1 MKHIE
6 TSSTVPLSAFRK
18 ISIGNWRHPRDPQT
32 YAEVELNAEPA
43 LRFLK
48 EQQAD
53 RPLTLTHLIAKILG
67 DCLARQPELN
77 CVLLRGKLHQRKEVS
92 AFITTLLKRKG
103 GADLSGFAVRNIDQL
118 SLEDIAAIC
127 DEEVARL
134 RRNED
139 PEIQA
144 LEKTLDRVP
153 VRFLQPLFHLLDFLK
168 YTLNF
173 SKSPSF
179 PRDRFGSVI
188 ITNIGA
194 LGLQSAFVPLT
205 PCARTP
211 LLVAVGKPFEG
222 IGVVDGEPNVM
233 QRIKIGITFDHRY
246 IDGYHG
252 AKVVRYFTKLFE
264 TPHQHAARFAKKSG
278 ADG

>member
-6 TSSTVPLSAFRK
+6 TSTTVPLSAFRK

-43 LRFLK
+43 LQFLK
-48 EQQAD
+48 EQQSD

-67 DCLARQPELN
+67 DCLSQQPELN

-103 GADLSGFAVRNIDQL
+103 GADLSGFAVRNIDRL
-118 SLEDIAAIC
+118 SIEDIAAIC

-134 RRNED
+134 RRGED

-144 LEKTLDRVP
+144 LEKTLNRVP
-153 VRFLQPLFHLLDFLK
+153 VRFLQPLFHLLDVLK

-173 SKSPSF
+173 SKSPSL
-179 PRDRFGSVI
+179 PPDRFGSVI

-194 LGLQSAFVPLT
+194 LGLQNAFVPLT

-211 LLVAVGKPFEG
+211 LLVAIGKPFEG
-222 IGVVDGEPNVM
+222 IGVVDKKPKVM
-233 QRIKIGITFDHRY
+233 QRLKIGVTFDHRY

-252 AKVVRYFTKLFE
+252 AKIVRRFNKIFEKPDQFSHLFS
-264 TPHQHAARFAKKSG
+264 ASS
-278 ADG
+278 